1 MNSQLI
7 LSVSQLNT
15 YVKSVL
21 DGDPA
26 LNCVYLCGEI
36 SNFNNHYRTG
46 HLYFSLKDT
55 AAAVKAVMFKGSAS
69 RLKFMPEDGMRV
81 IARGRVSVFE
91 AAGQYQLYVDDMQPD
106 GAGALSVAFEQLKN
120 RLAKEGLF
128 DAVRKKPIPK
138 YPQRVGVITSPT
150 GAAVQDILNIL
161 GRRFPL
167 AEVVFAPVTVQG
179 TGAAYELA
187 DAVKRFNHSENSAD
201 VLIIGRGGGS
211 AEDLW
216 AFNDENLA
224 RTIAES
230 KIPVISAVGHET
242 DFTICD
248 FVSDLRAPTPS
259 AAAELAVP
267 DKLEQYGNLDKLY
280 AAMYTSVLSKLSAEK
295 LRQKRIAT
303 SAVFQNPISYIDN
316 KRMIV
321 DALTSRALF
330 GFEKRMSAE
339 KLRFTEAVSKLE
351 AYSPLKALS
360 RGYAMVTQADG
371 GVIREADSVRV
382 GDTVRIVLSDGE
394 MDASVLKIRKGQ
406 EQL

>member
-15 YVKSVL
+15 YIKSVL
-21 DGDPA
+21 DGDSA

-36 SNFNNHYRTG
+36 SNFTNHYRTG
-46 HLYFSLKDT
+46 HLYFSLKDST
-55 AAAVKAVMFKGSAS
+55 ATVRAVMFKGNAA

-81 IARGRVSVFE
+81 IVRGRVSVFE
-91 AAGQYQLYVDDMQPD
+91 AMGQYQLYVDDMQPD

-120 RLAKEGLF
+120 KLAKEGLF
-128 DAVRKKPIPK
+128 DAARKKPIPK
-138 YPQRVGVITSPT
+138 YPQRIGVITSPT

-167 AEVVFAPVTVQG
+167 AEIVFAPVTVQG
-179 TGAAYELA
+179 SDAASELT
-187 DAVKRFNHSENSAD
+187 DAVRRFNLLENSAD

-211 AEDLW
+211 TEDLW
-216 AFNDENLA
+216 AFNDEALA

-267 DKLEQYGNLDKLY
+267 DKLEQYGSLDKLY
-280 AAMYTSVLSKLSAEK
+280 AAMYTNILSKLSAEK
-295 LRQKRIAT
+295 LRQKRIA
-303 SAVFQNPISYIDN
+303 SSVVFQNPVACIDN
-316 KRMIV
+316 KRMLL
-321 DALTSRALF
+321 DALTSRAAYS
-330 GFEKRMSAE
+330 FEKRMSAE
-339 KLRFTEAVSKLE
+339 KIRFTEAVSKLE

-360 RGYAMVTQADG
+360 RGYAIAMRADG
-371 GVIREADSVRV
+371 SMLRETDSVNI
-382 GDTVRIVLSDGE
+382 GDEIRIALSDGE
-394 MDASVLKIRKGQ
+394 LEAAILKIRKGQ